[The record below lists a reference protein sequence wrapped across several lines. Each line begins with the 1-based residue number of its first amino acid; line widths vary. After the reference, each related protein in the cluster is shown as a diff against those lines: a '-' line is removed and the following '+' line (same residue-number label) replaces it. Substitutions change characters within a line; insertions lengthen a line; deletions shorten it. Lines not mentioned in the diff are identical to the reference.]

1 MMATDSRQEY
11 LLYLMYHDRV
21 ACEGREAYETY
32 EKYKSVQAQNSRL
45 YRLFNRDHS
54 AAPTPPFLVGLW
66 DKFKRNVPKAAEQ
79 HVKATQSTQAHHSRP
94 FHLANRDHS
103 AALTPL
109 KQSLVGLWK
118 KFKWNARKEDEKKG
132 VFSST
137 SLGFL
142 ALSPPPDFS
151 PSSFL

>member
-1 MMATDSRQEY
+1 MATDSRQEY
-11 LLYLMYHDRV
+11 LLYLMYRDRV
-21 ACEGREAYETY
+21 D
-32 EKYKSVQAQNSRL
+32 QAQNSRL

-54 AAPTPPFLVGLW
+54 AAPTPLLKRSLVGLL

-79 HVKATQSTQAHHSRP
+79 HGKATQSTQAHHTRP
-94 FHLANRDHS
+94 FHLANREHS
-103 AALTPL
+103 AALTSL

-132 VFSST
+132 VFN
-137 SLGFL
+137 FL

-151 PSSFL
+151 PSSSFL